1 MHLAPG
7 TAKAEALAE
16 GLRSPSMRAD
26 SEGVYVN
33 ELDRDGIFM
42 FKR

>member
-1 MHLAPG
+1 VLAS
-7 TAKAEALAE
+7 
-16 GLRSPSMRAD
+16 GLKTPSMRAD
-26 SEGVYVN
+26 AEGVYVT